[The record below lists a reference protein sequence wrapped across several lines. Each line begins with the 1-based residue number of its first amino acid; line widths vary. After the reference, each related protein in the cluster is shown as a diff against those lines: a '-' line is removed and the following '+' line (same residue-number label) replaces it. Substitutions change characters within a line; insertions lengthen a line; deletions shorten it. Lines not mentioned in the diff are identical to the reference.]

1 MEPHWQAGAGCE
13 FTRAPFP
20 VSGPLLTAER
30 FIMQGILTIIIAL
43 VAYVTIVNFPESAT
57 KTFGLKFLN
66 DSEAKWIIARINQDR
81 ADVEA
86 EE

>member
-1 MEPHWQAGAGCE
+1 
-13 FTRAPFP
+13 
-20 VSGPLLTAER
+20 
-30 FIMQGILTIIIAL
+30 MQGILTIIIAL

-66 DSEAKWIIARINQDR
+66 ESEAKWIIARINQDR

-86 EE
+86 EK